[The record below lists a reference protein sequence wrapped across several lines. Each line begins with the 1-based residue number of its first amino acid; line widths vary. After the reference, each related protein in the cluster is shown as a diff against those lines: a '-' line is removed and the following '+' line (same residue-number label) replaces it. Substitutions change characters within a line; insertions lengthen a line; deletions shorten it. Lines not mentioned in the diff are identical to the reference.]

1 MLMHG
6 CVKGQSDLR
15 GPKFAG
21 SALIRREDQIY
32 SNLVKGTKR
41 HHSGLEQL
49 RGKVALLDLSKR
61 MKCEP
66 GRVLFVILAMF
77 LD

>member
-21 SALIRREDQIY
+21 SALIRREDQ
-32 SNLVKGTKR
+32 NN
-41 HHSGLEQL
+41 
-49 RGKVALLDLSKR
+49 VAVH
-61 MKCEP
+61 C
-66 GRVLFVILAMF
+66 LF
-77 LD
+77 

>member
-21 SALIRREDQIY
+21 SALIRREDQMSPCIVY
-32 SNLVKGTKR
+32 FEV
-41 HHSGLEQL
+41 
-49 RGKVALLDLSKR
+49 
-61 MKCEP
+61 
-66 GRVLFVILAMF
+66 F
-77 LD
+77 